1 MWEEGLEIETQCYT
15 ATSLAGFIATEENSL
30 EWLFPLR
37 AVWATGYP
45 EFLSGVGAPGS
56 ISIKC
61 QVGEVARCRP
71 ETWF

>member
-1 MWEEGLEIETQCYT
+1 MWEEGLEIGSQHYT

-30 EWLFPLR
+30 EWLLPLR
-37 AVWATGYP
+37 DVGATGYP
-45 EFLSGVGAPGS
+45 EFIAGVGAPGS

-61 QVGEVARCRP
+61 QAGEVARCRP